1 MEYATIIVMLAL
13 AEYLYFIGRVG
24 ASRTKSGV
32 EAPACTGNE
41 TFERIFRV
49 QQNTLEQLIIFIP
62 ATFAFAYYVS
72 ESWVLLPGALF
83 IIGRLMYSN
92 AYTNNPSKRAPGM
105 IATIFTNAALVLI
118 TLGKLVWGMI

>member
-24 ASRTKSGV
+24 ISRTKLGV

-41 TFERIFRV
+41 AFERVFRV

-72 ESWVLLPGALF
+72 ELWVLLPGALF
-83 IIGRLMYSN
+83 IIGRFMYSN
-92 AYTNNPSKRAPGM
+92 AYTNAPAKRAPGM
-105 IATIFTNAALVLI
+105 LATIFTNAALVLI
-118 TLGKLVWGMI
+118 TLGKLLWGMI